1 MYVMLCVVTCVHN
14 REELISSSE
23 AIVKE
28 EIETLAL
35 FHQLYNDYITQR
47 RERENQAKANEHC
60 QSETSSHR
68 PRRVSVTPLDEE
80 VVDFSQL
87 KAISP
92 KKRTARRSLG
102 ERPQSRGNIMNSS
115 RNSSTSST
123 AAIVNVGAI
132 NGNRAKAGSGNDEKD
147 METSVNDNMRKSAS
161 KKMCVRMCVCV
172 CK

>member
-1 MYVMLCVVTCVHN
+1 MIYVHVIMYVMLCVVTCVHN

-47 RERENQAKANEHC
+47 RERENQAKANEHS
-60 QSETSSHR
+60 QSEISSHR

-87 KAISP
+87 KTISP
-92 KKRTARRSLG
+92 KKRSARRSLG
-102 ERPQSRGNIMNSS
+102 ERPQSRGNISS
-115 RNSSTSST
+115 
-123 AAIVNVGAI
+123 AASVNCGVI
-132 NGNRAKAGSGNDEKD
+132 NCNRARAGSGNDEKD
-147 METSVNDNMRKSAS
+147 MENSVNDNMRKSAS
-161 KKMCVRMCVCV
+161 KKMCVRMCVCM
-172 CK
+172 